1 MLIQNK
7 KWRGTRGR
15 SQDLLP
21 TIWMEERWVFFCD
34 RVYNMPMINVSALNS
49 LPVRSALA
57 DDIRD
62 WLRDSI
68 VNLDIRPG
76 EQLNELQ
83 LAEKLGVS
91 RSPLREAFR
100 LLEAEGFIV
109 RQSGKG
115 VYVREVTAND
125 MLELIPVRAA
135 LEGLAADLA
144 ATRLTDKELR
154 VLGKITEKMTRAAEQ
169 RDVKSYQRLNY
180 EFHKVIVRGAHNHRL
195 EEIINHLG
203 QQAMWFIF
211 ATLLFKKSMDYAM
224 DSHRGIYLALEARDG
239 KLAARRISEHIIE
252 GGKKI
257 IGLFPLSGK
266 TS

>member
-1 MLIQNK
+1 
-7 KWRGTRGR
+7 
-15 SQDLLP
+15 
-21 TIWMEERWVFFCD
+21 
-34 RVYNMPMINVSALNS
+34 MPMINISALRS
-49 LPVRSALA
+49 LPVRSVLV

-68 VNLDIRPG
+68 VNLDIKPG
-76 EQLNELQ
+76 EQLNELL

-125 MLELIPVRAA
+125 MLELFPVRAA

-144 ATRLTDKELR
+144 ASRLTDKELL
-154 VLGKITEKMTRAAEQ
+154 VLGKITEKMAQAAEQ

-180 EFHKVIVRGAHNHRL
+180 EFHKAIVRGAHNHRL
-195 EEIINHLG
+195 EEIINNLG
-203 QQAMWFIF
+203 QQAMWFFF
-211 ATLLFKKSMDYAM
+211 ATLLFKKSMDYTM
-224 DSHRGIYLALEARDG
+224 DSHREIYLALKARDG
-239 KLAARRISEHIIE
+239 KLAAQRISEHIVE
-252 GGKKI
+252 GGKEVL
-257 IGLFPLSGK
+257 GLFPLSDKATRK
-266 TS
+266 TPLIF